1 MIKICKVTIITE
13 CNSYIRRIAGSIYN
27 VMKIIDRNLE
37 KHRQWIGIPVGE
49 KIIEVKYKE
58 YNEYND

>member
-1 MIKICKVTIITE
+1 MIKICKVTIITKR
-13 CNSYIRRIAGSIYN
+13 NSYIRRIAGSIYN

-37 KHRQWIGIPVGE
+37 NHRQWIGIPVGE

>member
-1 MIKICKVTIITE
+1 MIKVCKVTIITE
-13 CNSYIRRIAGSIYN
+13 RNSYIRRIVGSIYD

-37 KHRQWIGIPVGE
+37 KHRQWIGIPSGE